1 MFYSL
6 LFNSQTFNNFAVENA
21 TTSYVCVYAIFTEIA
36 LNEKKYILQKN
47 NNWTRGRQSSF
58 YW

>member
-47 NNWTRGRQSSF
+47 NN
-58 YW
+58 